1 MSILFWDKPRYAES
15 HYKFRL
21 PWSPLFRKRP
31 EIIVDAPF
39 QIVPGET
46 FPLWIVVRDADRFPV
61 RIESLRLSFKARASG
76 NVGDS
81 RAEQNTDVGASFHK
95 IKSVSHFEY
104 KLNISA
110 TESIAFYPVEISEA
124 IAPGDYSI
132 TAELDIV
139 CNGKKET
146 IRNRNLPGLS
156 KEPLHVQI
164 LGEASPKPAGYIACE
179 THCHTHISADPV
191 EFGARPGVL
200 QKAARAIGLDAVFCT
215 DHSYDFAFESPDY
228 MRPTDGELRY
238 RALKEE
244 IATLPAYPRV
254 IAGEEVSA
262 GNAEG
267 RNVHLL
273 LPGTCAYVPG
283 LGDCGR
289 NWFKN
294 IPTLPLTDILQHLG
308 TPAFAAHPEEQM
320 NAIERGVFRRG
331 NWSHEDLAAG
341 APLNVRGM
349 QFWNGSRDAGFTAGR
364 ALWIRELLRGARLLP
379 IGGNDAHGDLNVYTG
394 VKVPLA
400 KLKLNRNHIFGYVRT
415 VIQMPVANDPA
426 ASQNGARTYTEAEI
440 LGAFRGDNLYVT
452 DGPALWW
459 TRTAE
464 GIQFTAQSTEDYG
477 ELQTVRIFKACK
489 NEADETQEKEI
500 SLSIAKS
507 TYKISEV
514 VPAADA
520 IYLRAECETSKGRF
534 ALTSAAFL

>member
-1 MSILFWDKPRYAES
+1 MSFLFRDKPRYAES

-21 PWSPLFRKRP
+21 PWSPLFHRCP

-39 QIVPGET
+39 QIVPGEV
-46 FPLWIVVRDADRFPV
+46 FPFWIAVRDADRFPA
-61 RIESLRLSFKARASG
+61 RLEKLRLSFRRQSPG
-76 NVGDS
+76 ES
-81 RAEQNTDVGASFHK
+81 RAESASQRPT
-95 IKSVSHFEY
+95 SFEY

-110 TESIAFYPVEISEA
+110 DESIAFYPVQVTDKLNPGFYEIF
-124 IAPGDYSI
+124 
-132 TAELDIV
+132 AELDV
-139 CNGKKET
+139 TCRGKKGI

-156 KEPLHVQI
+156 KEPLRVQV
-164 LGEASPKPAGYIACE
+164 LGEVPPKPVGYIACE

-191 EFGARPGVL
+191 EFGAFPDVL

-238 RALKEE
+238 RALQKEISE
-244 IATLPAYPRV
+244 LPEYPRM

-273 LPGTCAYVPG
+273 LPGTSAYVPG

-289 NWFKN
+289 NWLRN
-294 IPTLPLTDILQHLG
+294 HPTLPLTEILPHLG
-308 TPAFAAHPEEQM
+308 TPAFAAHPEERM
-320 NAIERGVFRRG
+320 SAAERGVFRRG
-331 NWSHEDLAAG
+331 NWSHGDLAAG

-379 IGGNDAHGDLNVYTG
+379 IGGNDAHGDLNAYTG
-394 VKVPLA
+394 VKVPLF
-400 KLKLNRNHIFGYVRT
+400 KLKINRNHVFGYVRT
-415 VIQMPVANDPA
+415 LVQMSGETATRA
-426 ASQNGARTYTEAEI
+426 AQNGSPARSEKEI
-440 LGAFRGDNLYVT
+440 LSAFRGDNLYVT

-459 TRTAE
+459 TRAAG
-464 GIQFTAQSTEDYG
+464 GIEFTAQSTADYG
-477 ELQTVRIFKACK
+477 ALKTVRIFGAYK
-489 NEADETQEKEI
+489 NGNGEASEKEN
-500 SLSIAKS
+500 SIPVDAG
-507 TYKISEV
+507 TYKLSEII
-514 VPAADA
+514 PAVNY
-520 IYLRAECETSKGRF
+520 IYLRAECETSQGRF